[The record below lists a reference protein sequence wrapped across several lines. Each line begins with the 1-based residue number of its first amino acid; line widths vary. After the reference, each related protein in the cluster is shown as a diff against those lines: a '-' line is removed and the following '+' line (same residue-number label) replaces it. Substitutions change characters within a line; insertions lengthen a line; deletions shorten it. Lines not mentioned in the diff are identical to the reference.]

1 MKIKLAFM
9 GDSITDMGR
18 DRSDSHDLGKG
29 YPLFASALIREKYPA
44 VEFEFINLGLSG
56 YRTENLLS
64 DWHLVADNGLDGEV
78 DIVSIMFGIN
88 DTWNALVRDSIYP
101 DELYESGYREILD
114 RTMKLTGG
122 AKLLML
128 EQFLTPSLDKNH
140 WRHDVDN
147 KIQVTRKVAQ
157 DYAQAYI
164 PTDGLLASQY
174 LVKEPAEFYVADGV
188 HPTDEGAKYIAS
200 LYIDAVSPLIDAV
213 IRKKS
218 PKA

>member
-1 MKIKLAFM
+1 MKIKLAYM

-18 DRSDSHDLGKG
+18 DRSDSHELGKG
-29 YPLFASALIREKYPA
+29 YPLFASELLRKKYPV

-64 DWHLVADNGLDGEV
+64 DWHLVADNGLDNEV

-88 DTWNALVRDSIYP
+88 DTWNALVRDSIFP
-101 DELYESGYREILD
+101 DDQYEAGYREILD
-114 RTMKLTGG
+114 RTMKLTEN
-122 AKLLML
+122 AKLLIL

-140 WRHDVDN
+140 WRRDVDN
-147 KIQVTRKVAQ
+147 KIQVTRRVAG

-164 PTDGLLASQY
+164 PTDGLLASKY
-174 LVKEPAEFYVADGV
+174 LIEEPAEYYVADGV

-200 LYIDAVSPLIDAV
+200 LYVDAISPLIDEV
-213 IRKKS
+213 ISEKS
-218 PKA
+218 GK